1 MAFGKKDKVEE
12 PAQEANTQ
20 LEATSNHLPADMSL
34 AEQIK
39 ADLAAVANQ
48 VEGSSVE
55 RIRLSSK
62 GFTTPDGDTGET
74 LTCVIVDFATAN
86 NYYAQPFDRDN
97 PTPPDC
103 WAVSKIPSDLKP
115 DASVSAPQS
124 DTCASC
130 PMNKFESGVG
140 KSKAC
145 KNTRLLAI
153 MQLDAAD
160 DSPIWLLS
168 VPPSSIRNFDTY
180 VTTTLKGRHNVTPA
194 MVVTQI
200 YMDPNKTFPAPRC
213 KFERLLDDEELKFYY
228 GRRPEAEAV
237 LLQKR

>member
-1 MAFGKKDKVEE
+1 MSKKQDKAAEQ
-12 PAQEANTQ
+12 AQEANTAI
-20 LEATSNHLPADMSL
+20 EPASNHLPADLSL

-39 ADLAAVANQ
+39 KDLAAVANQ
-48 VEGSSVE
+48 VESNIVE
-55 RIRLSSK
+55 RIRLSSR
-62 GFTTPDGDTGET
+62 GFTTPDGETGDSI
-74 LTCVIVDFATAN
+74 TCVIVDFATSN
-86 NYYAQPFDRDN
+86 NYYSQPFDRDN

-103 WAVSKIPSDLKP
+103 WAVSKIPSAMKP
-115 DASVSAPQS
+115 DPSVPEPQAES
-124 DTCASC
+124 CMVC

-200 YMDPNKTFPAPRC
+200 YMDQSKTFPAPRC
-213 KFERLLDDEELKFYY
+213 RFERLLDEDELKFYY
-228 GRRPEAEAV
+228 SRRPEAEAI
-237 LLQKR
+237 LLQRR

>member
-1 MAFGKKDKVEE
+1 MAFGKDKKAEE
-12 PAQEANTQ
+12 HADQASTEIEAV
-20 LEATSNHLPADMSL
+20 SNHLPADMSL
-34 AEQIK
+34 ADQIK

-48 VEGSSVE
+48 VEGNIVE

-62 GFTTPDGDTGET
+62 GFTTPDGETGET

-115 DASVSAPQS
+115 DSSVSDPQAES
-124 DTCASC
+124 CSVC

-180 VTTTLKGRHNVTPA
+180 VSTTLKGRHNVTPA

-200 YMDPNKTFPAPRC
+200 YMDPNKTYPAPRC
-213 KFERLLDDEELKFYY
+213 KFERLLSEEELMFYY
-228 GRRPEAEAV
+228 SRRPEAEAV
-237 LLQKR
+237 LLQKK